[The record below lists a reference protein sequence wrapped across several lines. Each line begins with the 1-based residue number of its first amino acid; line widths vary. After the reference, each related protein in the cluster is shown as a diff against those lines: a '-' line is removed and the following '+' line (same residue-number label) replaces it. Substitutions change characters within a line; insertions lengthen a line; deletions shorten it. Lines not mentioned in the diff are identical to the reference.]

1 MRTDFKVHIKR
12 AIARS
17 GLRASHRLEYLN
29 ALLKLGSWIRDNAPM
44 VCFDNRFELY
54 SHLNTRLLHNQAI
67 RYLEFG
73 VYRGDSLMEWVR
85 LNTHPESRFWG
96 FDSFTGL
103 PAPWQRFTSA
113 TAAGAFD
120 LHGTIPEIPDSRVR
134 LVKGY
139 FQDTLTQFFETQYR
153 ADEHRLVIHCDADL
167 YSSTLYV
174 LATANPVMVPGTII
188 MFDEFSSVLHEFR
201 AFSDFLESFRRQARG
216 VAAAGPFYSRVAVE
230 MVK

>member
-1 MRTDFKVHIKR
+1 MRTDFKVYVKR

-17 GLRASHRLEYLN
+17 GLPASYRLEYLN
-29 ALLKLGSWIRDNAPM
+29 ALLKFGRWIRDNPPM
-44 VCFDNRFELY
+44 VCFDDRIELY
-54 SHLNTRLLHNQAI
+54 SHLNSHLLHNEPI
-67 RYLEFG
+67 RFLEFG
-73 VYRGDSLMEWVR
+73 VYQGASLREWVR
-85 LNTHPESRFWG
+85 LNTHADSRFWG

-103 PAPWQRFTSA
+103 PEPWRRFTGT

-120 LHGTIPEIPDSRVR
+120 LNGSIPDIPDRRVR

-139 FQDTLTQFFETQYR
+139 FQDTLTGFFETQH
-153 ADEHRLVIHCDADL
+153 AVDESRLVIHCDADL

-174 LATANPVMVPGTII
+174 LATVNRVMVPGTII
-188 MFDEFSSVLHEFR
+188 VFDEFSSVLHEFR

-230 MVK
+230 IVK